1 MDYRLRRVAAAGLL
15 AALAIALNFPLLGV
29 PNLEVFSLCMFIS
42 GLFLGFWGGLVVPL
56 VAGLIFVMFNPN
68 GSPSLITVVIAQ
80 LIGFILFGIAGA
92 LFGKSILK
100 NKNRIIG
107 ITFCAAIGV
116 VFTFLYDAL
125 TNIAF
130 ALTIGPFWPTLAS
143 GIAFSLWHIVSN
155 GIIFGISEPLMV
167 KLWRIAGPRLYQLS

>member
-1 MDYRLRRVAAAGLL
+1 LDYRLRKIAAAGLL

-29 PNLEVFSLCMFIS
+29 PNIEIFSLCMFIA

-56 VAGLIFVMFNPN
+56 VAGLIFIMFNPN
-68 GSPSLITVVIAQ
+68 GPPSLITVVIAQ
-80 LIGFILFGIAGA
+80 LIGFILFGISGA

-100 NKNRIIG
+100 NKNHIIG

-116 VFTFLYDAL
+116 VFTFFYDLL
-125 TNIAF
+125 TNMAF
-130 ALTIGPFWPTLAS
+130 ALTIGPFWPTVTG

-155 GIIFGISEPLMV
+155 GIIFGLSEPLMV
-167 KLWRIAGPRLYQLS
+167 KLWRIARPRLYQLS